1 MPLKLTLKPGERFVI
16 NGAVIENG
24 DHRASM
30 TIMNRSNVL
39 REKDIMQEDDV
50 NTPAKNIY
58 FPVMMMYLNPESV
71 DQYYEEFVVKM
82 TEFMSVISNPE
93 ILTEC
98 VAVNR
103 DLMAGENYKALVKIR
118 RLMEYEKE
126 RLQDV
131 PTGVQEDRVAG

>member
-16 NGAVIENG
+16 NGAVVENG
-24 DHRASM
+24 DHRASL

-39 REKDIMQEDDV
+39 REKDIMQSTDA
-50 NTPAKNIY
+50 NSPAKRIY

-71 DQYYEEFVVKM
+71 DEYYEEFVVRM
-82 TEFMSVISNPE
+82 SEFMGAISNPE

-98 VAVNR
+98 IAVNR

-118 RLMEYEKE
+118 RLMEYEEE

-131 PTGVQEDRVAG
+131 ASGVQENRVAG